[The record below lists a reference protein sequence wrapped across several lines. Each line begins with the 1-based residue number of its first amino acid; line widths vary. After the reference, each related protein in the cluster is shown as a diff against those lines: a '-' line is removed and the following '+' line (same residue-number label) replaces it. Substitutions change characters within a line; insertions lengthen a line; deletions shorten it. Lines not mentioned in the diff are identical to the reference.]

1 MCTRN
6 IKSSITSQKS
16 YVCRSSRYSPRNS
29 YDIAACDV
37 ACVAVCCRVLQCF
50 ADLAHLIIEY
60 ALRVMLHKSMS
71 FRLGLTETPIW
82 LHVKVNCCVLQCVA
96 VCCSVL
102 QCVAVCWIKVGHHYE
117 FASDQRPMSLTHTDS
132 KSSRWSE
139 LCCSVFPCVATC
151 SVHYSTR

>member
-29 YDIAACDV
+29 YDIAACNV

-60 ALRVMLHKSMS
+60 ALIVMLHKSMS

-82 LHVKVNCCVLQCVA
+82 LHVKVNCSKLQCFAVCSSVFQCVPVCCSVLQCVA

-102 QCVAVCWIKVGHHYE
+102 QCVAVC
-117 FASDQRPMSLTHTDS
+117 R
-132 KSSRWSE
+132 
-139 LCCSVFPCVATC
+139 SVVQCVAVRC
-151 SVHYSTR
+151 SA